1 MARYIDADLLKDEI
15 LSNAV
20 RLNHPEDLC
29 RETTIFLIGVAP
41 TADVQEVRHGRWVQ
55 DEHWQYDYKCSICGE
70 YACEGN
76 YGNNDKLTDFCP
88 NCGADMRGDKSDV

>member
-1 MARYIDADLLKDEI
+1 MRYIDADLLKDEI

-41 TADVQEVRHGRWVQ
+41 TADVQEVRHGEWKVNVGMNYNR
-55 DEHWQYDYKCSICGE
+55 ERICPICKEEIESNHWNYCS
-70 YACEGN
+70 
-76 YGNNDKLTDFCP
+76 
-88 NCGADMRGDKSDV
+88 NCGADMRGDNSDV